1 MFCIFSIYPYFH
13 FHPPKFLI
21 VFPTSAICYLLTS
34 TKWFYPGSIIF
45 NKNSY
50 F

>member
-1 MFCIFSIYPYFH
+1 MFSFSPPNLSFSLH
-13 FHPPKFLI
+13 HPNVLNTI
-21 VFPTSAICYLLTS
+21 LLTS
-34 TKWFYPGSIIF
+34 TKWFYSGSIIF

>member
-1 MFCIFSIYPYFH
+1 M
-13 FHPPKFLI
+13 
-21 VFPTSAICYLLTS
+21 PTSAICFLLTS